1 MNLTQIPRMIKS
13 KVTQSTKAA
22 KSFKTVIPQA
32 VAELLELQN
41 GDYLEWKHEVTQG
54 GIIFKV
60 KRGTE

>member
-1 MNLTQIPRMIKS
+1 MIKS

-41 GDYLEWKHEVTQG
+41 GDFLEWKHELLADGVV
-54 GIIFKV
+54 IFKV
-60 KRGTE
+60 KKGISE